1 MGGCHA
7 LGEGGHAL
15 GGGGFVEQLVP
26 PFVVPTL
33 AEEKF
38 RRRIDVGIF
47 CGLNQNYAFWMPI
60 MKNKIKK

>member
-1 MGGCHA
+1 
-7 LGEGGHAL
+7 
-15 GGGGFVEQLVP
+15 VEQLVP

-47 CGLNQNYAFWMPI
+47 CGLNQNYAFWIPERKKEKI
-60 MKNKIKK
+60 INKNNKV